1 MSSVVLNQRTFGSGG
16 EVLYASGGIL
26 AGSGGLTTL
35 NGAVSAKQV
44 VGTQLVAADDDPTGG
59 DAGLF
64 LLNKPVNLNGTY
76 NSVQQL
82 AFTVPSAGLALPILE
97 GCGTIFTRSASLPPP
112 GNVAFLVSTQV
123 PPRGLVGPPV
133 VNGDQAIW
141 GMIGDY
147 QSGIATIPLAG
158 AVTTIQVANTAVLAT
173 TIVMATPLLIDAT
186 ATHFAVSV
194 QAGVGFTITVNA
206 APTVALPFNYFIV
219 RY

>member
-16 EVLYASGGIL
+16 ETLYASGGIL

-35 NGAVSAKQV
+35 TGAVNAKQV

-82 AFTVPSAGLALPILE
+82 AFTVPSAGIALPTLE
-97 GCGTIFTRSASLPPP
+97 GCGTIFTRSGSLPPP

-147 QSGIATIPLAG
+147 QSGSATVALLS
-158 AVTTIQVANTAVLAT
+158 TSIQVANTAVLAT

-206 APTVALPFNYFIV
+206 APTTAALPFNYFVV